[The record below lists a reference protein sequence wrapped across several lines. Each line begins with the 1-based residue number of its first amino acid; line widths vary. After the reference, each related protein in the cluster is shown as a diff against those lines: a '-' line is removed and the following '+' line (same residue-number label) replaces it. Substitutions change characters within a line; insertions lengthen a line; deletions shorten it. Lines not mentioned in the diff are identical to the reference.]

1 MRSSHCSLSLSHT
14 HTHTHTSH
22 LIPLRTRRFRSRR
35 ELFRS
40 VLVLIIAC
48 PLRVVLLLSD
58 SRLDSC
64 QLFTSNRAQICIRI
78 LCTAHCTTRNCKLS
92 HANWLT
98 ISHSAIARRI
108 DQSSVRSS
116 TDERASAFRLFTA
129 YGYLICGWSDVR
141 CLLLCRLRIKRAP
154 PVLALHL
161 KRFKM
166 GDGQQ
171 NRYVKLSYCVSF
183 PFEMRLFNYVRCV
196 FLPPLRIRTLHRTQ
210 FCSLVHHSQGTAY
223 SPQSSLLC
231 AYACAYVYA
240 YAYVW
245 LWLRSW
251 RDRQR
256 QTQSLVPLVISPY
269 SIFGSR

>member
-1 MRSSHCSLSLSHT
+1 MLIGSRSV
-14 HTHTHTSH
+14 
-22 LIPLRTRRFRSRR
+22 TRRLLAESTRA
-35 ELFRS
+35 LC
-40 VLVLIIAC
+40 A
-48 PLRVVLLLSD
+48 LLL
-58 SRLDSC
+58 
-64 QLFTSNRAQICIRI
+64 
-78 LCTAHCTTRNCKLS
+78 TRG
-92 HANWLT
+92 HP
-98 ISHSAIARRI
+98 HSACLLL
-108 DQSSVRSS
+108 
-116 TDERASAFRLFTA
+116 T
-129 YGYLICGWSDVR
+129 GYLICGWSDVR